1 MGPVEI
7 KIYDEYLYK
16 VTVASNI
23 VSGTVRRMG
32 GASIFLADTE
42 IQSEADE
49 QSSSRLN
56 FKKLLLLKIKVLYSV
71 VVFYFIIIVGVKKKK
86 GCSLRMK
93 KKA

>member
-32 GASIFLADTE
+32 GGLYIFG
-42 IQSEADE
+42 
-49 QSSSRLN
+49 RH
-56 FKKLLLLKIKVLYSV
+56 
-71 VVFYFIIIVGVKKKK
+71 
-86 GCSLRMK
+86 
-93 KKA
+93 